1 MKDFKNKR
9 ILLMYE
15 LVFFFFKEI
24 KETSVLCVNTTETV
38 CRYLESIL
46 VCSHISYMENKQQ
59 QQKGGALIASRILLI
74 F

>member
-1 MKDFKNKR
+1 MKDFKN
-9 ILLMYE
+9 ITD
-15 LVFFFFKEI
+15 VWNSFFLFFKEI

-59 QQKGGALIASRILLI
+59 QKRGGSHC
-74 F
+74 

>member
-15 LVFFFFKEI
+15 IVFFFFKEI
-24 KETSVLCVNTTETV
+24 KETSVLCVNTETV